1 MHTAPPMLATLV
13 LALALALAFGAA
25 ARWLR
30 LPPLFGYLLAG
41 VAISPHTPGFVG
53 DAELTSTLAEVG
65 VALLLFGVGLH
76 FRLADLLA
84 VWRIALPG
92 AVLQV
97 GIGAALGAVLGAF
110 GFGLGWGAALVFGL
124 ALAIASTAVATRM
137 LAEQGQLAGPAGRL
151 ALGWL
156 VVQDLRVVLALVM
169 VPAASG
175 AGTVGMAGALLTAG
189 LELVGF

>member
-1 MHTAPPMLATLV
+1 MHAAPPMLATLV

-53 DAELTSTLAEVG
+53 DAALTSILAEVG

-84 VWRIALPG
+84 VWRVALPG

-97 GIGAALGAVLGAF
+97 GFGTALGGLLGERE
-110 GFGLGWGAALVFGL
+110 
-124 ALAIASTAVATRM
+124 I
-137 LAEQGQLAGPAGRL
+137 
-151 ALGWL
+151 ALGIADFAMRRL
-156 VVQDLRVVLALVM
+156 GVEVAAAQATVDALR
-169 VPAASG
+169 SG
-175 AGTVGMAGALLTAG
+175 RPTLI
-189 LELVGF
+189 